1 MRTERRESVVLRVDP
16 VACEGVGLCAHLAG
30 RLVATDPWGF
40 PILYSGVVPANER
53 RRVEAAVS
61 ACPHRALWL
70 KPASG

>member
-1 MRTERRESVVLRVDP
+1 MRAEPTGSVVLRVDP

-40 PILYSGVVPANER
+40 PIVFSGVVPAQEL

-70 KPASG
+70 EPASR

>member
-1 MRTERRESVVLRVDP
+1 MRSESNGSVVLRVDP
-16 VACEGVGLCAHLAG
+16 VACEGVGLCAHLAR

-40 PILYSGVVPANER
+40 PILDSGVVPASEL

-70 KPASG
+70 QPAPG

>member
-1 MRTERRESVVLRVDP
+1 MTTQTHESVVLRVDP

-40 PILYSGVVPANER
+40 PILDAGVVPAGER
-53 RRVEAAVS
+53 RRAEAAVA

-70 KPASG
+70 QPTAG